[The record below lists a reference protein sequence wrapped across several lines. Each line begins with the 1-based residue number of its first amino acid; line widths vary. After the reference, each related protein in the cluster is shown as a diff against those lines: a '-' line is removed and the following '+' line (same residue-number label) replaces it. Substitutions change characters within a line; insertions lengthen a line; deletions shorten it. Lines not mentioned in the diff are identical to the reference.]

1 MNFLCIDYFRL
12 TRFKYFQKGGRVMKK
27 FILSLCSGAILMQ
40 NIPIYVLA
48 MEMEADTTKID
59 LIKEQQVSSILS
71 AGEDNMTINESNP
84 QLISNQN
91 LVSVIHSVQ
100 SQTKSQ
106 QNLTSET
113 QTEKEDSYSTDEQE
127 AINKEETPSF
137 SSLQEYSFDIY
148 DEKNENCI
156 VSLKLNPQQVKW
168 NVEVIHD
175 LTFNSTYPDELA
187 YKLFLYNEN
196 HELKQ
201 TIDLY
206 GKDNGEKLVK
216 ELHEVAFKVGDY
228 IQFLPIHSPQTL
240 RVNGSLTGDISI
252 EQEDYSDGV
261 DDEDYIYNVRFEIM
275 ENEIKTVYNQQP
287 IFEGL
292 VDYQW
297 TSEETI
303 DPLVGIKVT
312 DDHDGVIDLS
322 KIRVEELQN
331 NDEFVEYEYTVVDS
345 WERVTTGK
353 RIIYKKAPVSSPETN
368 QSETNSMEQDAA
380 NDDFNMDN
388 LIPIVRPNVETLV
401 VPAAET
407 VNRME
412 RSRPSYTNEIIVDG
426 VRYAAG
432 ATKRL
437 TIGIDA
443 NKILR
448 LVYQDGLLFN
458 PSVKEAYFKLGVYN
472 SNMDRKL
479 FVEVLGTDRS
489 DSEKLSAIDG
499 FKLAEGDYISIWM
512 YEPETNLK
520 MIGTIQ
526 NKPAE
531 NTPEASS
538 SDNSNNNFTANNPAT
553 GIPADYLENHRFQYN
568 GGRLESVENTAP
580 QFVLT
585 LPQMT
590 IQRGQQGMNF
600 LDILQKSSENS
611 STSYIE
617 DDHETFDEDSYK
629 RGDIQLTYT
638 EVNVNKAGIQEI
650 TYTATDKWGASSTA
664 TRQVLVTGDAS
675 LDKTSI
681 QVYAE
686 NIDRT
691 ETETEKL
698 GLTITFDHIS
708 RTINVAKANGVTQL
722 NPNNS
727 DMQFRFRIYSK
738 DGILK
743 KNFTVKGTDEL
754 TARLLANID
763 GYQYLEGDRISLST
777 SNLESVKI
785 IAPPTSNVE
794 TKEGSEQTDQSG
806 ESSSALQTYIFTQ
819 DKMTNGRLVLNGD
832 VLGYEYNEAP
842 VITWKNGSREDEKII
857 VKRGETINYED
868 YFTVTD
874 TIDDDLGKKPSTKA
888 NVLDTTQLGQ
898 YTVKYQATD
907 SWGRTSAKLVTVEI
921 VEKNELEKSTFVFE
935 NLISNKQVLEISFDD
950 IENHLVAQSLDL
962 SDAESEEKVFTLV
975 LYTKDG
981 AFKNKV
987 EVHNNTTLEDL
998 NAKLAKITYENTDM
1012 LRIGIHSTDYNVSF
1026 NNYKIYQRE
1035 QLALIED
1042 WAKPLYNGV
1051 FASVD
1056 EIENTR
1062 FVLNENGLIKVYDQE
1077 NPGIKYEES
1086 ENRLPA
1092 IYIVKDST
1100 NVTREKFYENIKII
1114 DYLYGELESNE
1125 TNTEIALA
1133 DSSAEWEHINQT
1145 VGTYRLNYTFKD
1157 TWGRTT
1163 ELTRNLFIVSKA
1175 SENSIEFKSGGNAF
1189 LTLKFDST
1197 KDGFDVQ
1204 VTSLSEASAV
1214 DVSQSEDT
1222 DSNVSSGATSYK
1234 LGIYDSN
1241 GNTIKEFD
1249 IPSPNVTRNTSTEE
1263 VTFKQIIEE
1272 LKAIEIRTGY
1282 YISVWAAD
1290 ANNLNITGT
1299 ISVSE
1304 SHPIPN
1310 NSSSET
1316 NEYDQ
1321 DVMENT
1327 RFKITDNGLEAVYNT
1342 APQVTFEEWDAL
1354 LAGTEI
1360 PLSSGVNITD
1370 DHDNGTTYDEYT
1382 VTIQYQFISDSSAPS
1397 EEDSDSSNNQNC
1409 SQPSDDPYCLK
1420 IGSNKIFYTVTDS
1433 WGRSTTKAR
1442 ELTINNG
1449 LHRNIITIDANAV
1462 SDGPSGSPD
1471 VLALGF
1477 DTNTNTIRLEIDPA
1491 YPNAKIRTAQA
1502 KTGLRF
1508 TLYGSDGTQKQ
1519 QRNINGEQLI
1529 SELRSVNGWSFDY
1542 GDYLHIQA
1550 AMPIYTHIYE
1560 TVLNARENYTD
1571 GFDNPLNL
1579 TSAYFKITKSGL
1591 EAYYKESQSVNTE
1604 NNDTVIAPVAPEEI
1618 PIQFKISPSAEGI
1631 GGTITKQNGT
1641 TNTLWWNEDQ
1651 NIVFEMRIYRK
1662 IVDGNYTAVRE
1673 LTNVIGRTKGEDIS
1687 WEDFN
1692 YQDGDYIVIWHKYPH
1707 MLTLYGNT
1715 YDEQGNKIDLTNG
1728 IEQTEPRD
1736 IVFKLAEGKVTAVHN
1751 YAPEI
1756 EGFKI
1761 NGSEYSIDI
1770 LESQVEEFKSNCG
1783 FTSNMTITD
1792 DRDSSTLNSDR
1803 QRYVEIEPIQELKSS
1818 SSVLGAHHVR
1828 YTVTDTWGRS
1838 TSYDVTI
1845 NVRTDV
1851 SNNYFNMKSYDNDNT
1866 VLFKL
1871 GFDSITQKYVVFDQ
1885 VSTAFT
1891 MDASLAFENVLEIRI
1906 KGSNGEQK
1914 AHVTLLGSDR
1924 GTSSKLDKLNDVTY
1938 AEDDIIRISSLK
1950 FTNSSAIMGAGYT
1963 INGILSYPQGNISEI
1978 QPLSNGITTDKIQP
1992 LPDDINVID
2001 YVKNIGYVVK
2011 ADGLIAY
2018 YNHAPTIT
2026 INSNQG
2032 SNESVYEVYRGT
2044 TYQRSIFTANDVEDR
2059 ILTEQVKF
2067 YVNGNLITDDSYT
2080 FNIIGTQQVRLQVT
2094 DSWGRTTVKEF
2105 TINVKSKMEQNQI
2118 EIGTGDIN
2126 GTFAMTFDI
2135 ETNRIILTPI
2145 SQPSSQVIPITS
2157 SDSLTI
2163 RIRNKF
2169 GEVAE
2174 EITLIHDVDENRQLL
2189 ARLNARTYSLYET
2202 LEFETTNSSLVQFK
2216 GDMVGSDNNST
2227 VDISAQRYQITDYG
2241 LKILTKPSVSVTLKD
2256 VVTVKR
2262 GENVNPFE
2270 GITVTGLNENTR
2282 DLQIKWVGVVPNTP
2296 DTPVASHFLLAES
2309 DTNTDSDMLLPESPE
2324 LVIDSTVEG
2333 QYTVKTV
2340 FVDSWGNKIEKENKV
2355 KIVPR
2360 DNIDSVKFKV
2370 KNGNQ
2375 EVITLALDS
2384 IESSMRIVSEPSII
2398 TPRTTPS
2405 VLTTIAGYDLVGNK
2419 VAEIV
2424 VKSDSTAEL
2433 LKEGLEQFNLEEIES
2448 ISVISSDS
2456 SNVEVTGNISLSDSL
2471 KQQQNKL
2478 LIRDKQQDLMTNT
2491 RLILDG
2497 ATNSVEAVY
2506 NQAPVISGNQTVI
2519 TYYNGSVKNFTQN
2532 LKITD
2537 DLDGE
2542 IFESNVDYD
2551 DSAVDYNSLTQ
2562 QSIKFTV
2569 SDSWGRQTTEEG
2581 QILIRSGLEKSLIE
2595 LHPLNGAEG
2604 PVVELLFIN
2613 NKITVQQQ
2621 NSSTQ
2626 QPNVFQRFVQTIM
2639 SFFSSDEGEAD
2650 SSPSESKGLEITLFN
2665 QDTNTVRTRVLIT
2678 DAETAQSELTKLHN
2692 QLIKVGDQL
2701 SIKAVG
2707 LDDEKK
2713 ATLYQ
2718 SIKIQ
2723 GPIVNQ
2729 QEDYTD
2735 GVKKVDSFDNVRF
2748 MISNQGFESI
2758 YNEAPKIYFQLD
2770 DVSYYLGDEVNFD
2783 YGLLIRDDHDGLI
2796 NAGYNVELTGIYVNN
2811 QTNDNELASKTNE
2824 GSSVVL
2830 CPVTDNNY
2838 FLQIGGKYYPRDE
2851 GTYEFKYTVTDS
2863 WGRTSTAT
2871 RAITLKNALSRNVMT
2886 FANVDSIKAMYIGF
2900 NMNDREI
2907 NIFPVEGEAG
2917 KQLVSGNPGMHYFNF
2932 QIFGEN
2938 GSQKTDEIQ
2947 GVWDETI
2954 QSYINKLKAGLA
2966 SYRFEY
2972 GDYIKI
2978 YAGHPVKFA
2987 ISTIHSKDPLKIS
3000 GTLVNGREDY
3010 SDGIDI
3016 ASSITDSVF
3025 VITPYGLVSNYTDPF
3040 VQDDSRFEILSWTS
3054 PEKVAAN
3061 LKIDRTNK
3069 NFSFVGE
3076 RNTMYKAEEP
3086 NKTVFTVTLYD
3097 GITGQVK
3104 IQANAKGENKSKEDN
3119 NNEFYNLF
3127 NGQSWVAGDYLE
3139 ISTEEPKRIAFR
3151 GNIIGGREN
3160 YSDGVDTLT
3169 NLSKAR
3175 FILGNDGIRVVYMDP
3190 PVINGVQDYE
3200 IQKGTEG
3207 ATKEIILE
3215 RLKPTVNAVDVL
3227 TGEQLDVM
3235 INEDSFEFDVNQI
3248 GYYNVNYTAST
3259 EVSKGESSETSP
3271 ESSSRSNT
3279 SVEGESGSDD
3289 SGSIEILSTTKS
3301 ATITVYAVPQFELK
3315 NGGVIEMNSIE
3326 NNTQAISRYLT
3337 ELVTVTDEE
3346 DDAKGLT
3353 VNPVLTSNTLDPTK
3367 PGTYNVSY
3375 KAEDS
3380 DGHENTKEFTS
3391 GIQVVRTISVTVP
3404 VTVPFQVVTNLLGE
3418 NGQQVDPQFIAANI
3432 KIQNNNPTPVAVYLK
3447 SFNVLNSSEAN
3458 VGSIYD
3464 KLSLVHPT
3472 AINESSMTIQDS
3484 MTKMALGVYVKSGF
3498 EYDANNFEYKDSSIT
3513 DSILP
3518 TGKPN
3523 KDGPIWLLN
3532 NGFDISYVPSILNSQ
3547 DNATNQQPFYFG
3559 TLAPNTDDT
3568 DQNKAVLSFT
3578 SIFSNKAKVAGKSRA
3593 KFQMVLEFR

>member
-1 MNFLCIDYFRL
+1 
-12 TRFKYFQKGGRVMKK
+12 MKK
-27 FILSLCSGAILMQ
+27 QVLSLCSFALLVQ
-40 NIPIYVLA
+40 NIPLTVFAVQPETETIVSDNVKEKLVTSVLSVND
-48 MEMEADTTKID
+48 EEVGLEEI
-59 LIKEQQVSSILS
+59 Q
-71 AGEDNMTINESNP
+71 P
-84 QLISNQN
+84 QLITDQSLAN
-91 LVSVIHSVQ
+91 VINEIGS
-100 SQTKSQ
+100 SLK
-106 QNLTSET
+106 
-113 QTEKEDSYSTDEQE
+113 
-127 AINKEETPSF
+127 KEEISTTPS
-137 SSLQEYSFDIY
+137 SNENTTDTLETTIVEEENQVSPLSNYSFDVY
-148 DEKNENCI
+148 DEKNEVLNFSLRLDPLASTWKI
-156 VSLKLNPQQVKW
+156 EIYDKSDLNPSYPEEVVYKMLIYNRKNELKLKV
-168 NVEVIHD
+168 
-175 LTFNSTYPDELA
+175 
-187 YKLFLYNEN
+187 
-196 HELKQ
+196 
-201 TIDLY
+201 DLY
-206 GKDNGEKLVK
+206 GKDTSALQ
-216 ELHEVAFKVGDY
+216 ELNDFPYEIGDY
-228 IQFLPIHSPQTL
+228 IRLIPIYSPQTL

-322 KIRVEELQN
+322 KIQVEELQN

-368 QSETNSMEQDAA
+368 QSETNSMEPDAA

-426 VRYAAG
+426 IRYAAG

-458 PSVKEAYFKLGVYN
+458 PSVKGTYFKLGVYN

-499 FKLAEGDYISIWM
+499 FQLAEGDYISIWM

-520 MIGTIQ
+520 MTGTIQ

-538 SDNSNNNFTANNPAT
+538 SDNSNNNFTATNPAT

-568 GGRLESVENTAP
+568 GGKLESVENTAP

-600 LDILQKSSENS
+600 LDILQKPSENS
-611 STSYIE
+611 STSYIV

-686 NIDRT
+686 NIDQ
-691 ETETEKL
+691 TEKL
-698 GLTITFDHIS
+698 GLTITFDYIS
-708 RTINVAKANGVTQL
+708 QTINVAKANDVTQL

-727 DMQFRFRIYSK
+727 DMQFRLRIYSK

-763 GYQYLEGDRISLST
+763 GYQYSEDDRISLST

-874 TIDDDLGKKPSTKA
+874 TIDNTLGKKPSTKA
-888 NVLDTTQLGQ
+888 TVLDTTQLGQ

-950 IENHLVAQSLDL
+950 IEKHLVAQSLDL
-962 SDAESEEKVFTLV
+962 SGVGSDETLFTLV
-975 LYTKDG
+975 LYNKDG
-981 AFKNKV
+981 ELKNTV
-987 EVHNNTTLEDL
+987 EVQANTTLEEL
-998 NAKLAKITYENTDM
+998 NAELENLKYENTDM

-1163 ELTRNLFIVSKA
+1163 QLTRNLFIVSKA

-1204 VTSLSEASAV
+1204 VNLPSEASAV

-1234 LGIYDSN
+1234 LGIYDST

-1263 VTFKQIIEE
+1263 VTFEQIIEQ
-1272 LKAIEIRTGY
+1272 LKALEIRTGY
-1282 YISVWAAD
+1282 YISVWASNAD
-1290 ANNLNITGT
+1290 DLVMNGNISISSQHEIPDQNNKA
-1299 ISVSE
+1299 
-1304 SHPIPN
+1304 
-1310 NSSSET
+1310 
-1316 NEYDQ
+1316 
-1321 DVMENT
+1321 DVMKNT
-1327 RFKITDNGLEAVYNT
+1327 RFKITDNGLEAVYNN
-1342 APQVTFEEWDAL
+1342 APVVEFEDWETL

-1360 PLSSGVNITD
+1360 PFSSGVNITD
-1370 DHDNGTTYDEYT
+1370 DHDSGTTYDDYT
-1382 VTIQYQFISDSSAPS
+1382 VTIQYQFINNSSVPS
-1397 EEDSDSSNNQNC
+1397 EEDSTTSEEETDSSEVESVASEDDSDSSDNENC
-1409 SQPSDDPYCLK
+1409 SEPSDDPYCLK
-1420 IGSNKIFYTVTDS
+1420 IGTNKIFYTVTDS

-1442 ELTINNG
+1442 ELTIKNG
-1449 LHRNIITIDANAV
+1449 LHRNILTIDENAV
-1462 SDGPSGSPD
+1462 QHGPAKGE

-1477 DTNTNTIRLEIDPA
+1477 DTTNNTIRLATDTN
-1491 YPNAKIRTAQA
+1491 YPNAAIRTAKD

-1508 TLYGSDGTQKQ
+1508 TLYGSDGNVKRQC
-1519 QRNINGEQLI
+1519 NINGEQLI
-1529 SELRSVNGWSFDY
+1529 SALSVVDGWSFDY

-1550 AMPIYTHIYE
+1550 ALPFHTHIYG

-1571 GFDNPLNL
+1571 GFNNPLNL

-1591 EAYYKESQSVNTE
+1591 EAYYKESQSVNVE

-1618 PIQFKISPSAEGI
+1618 PIQFKISPSAGGT
-1631 GGTITKQNGT
+1631 GGTISTQNGT
-1641 TNTLWWNEDQ
+1641 SNQMWYNLGGHLA
-1651 NIVFEMRIYRK
+1651 FGMYIYRRN
-1662 IVDGNYTAVRE
+1662 GNGDYIQQQRLE
-1673 LTNVIGRTKGEDIS
+1673 LNGNQKGDSIN
-1687 WEDFN
+1687 FN
-1692 YQDGDYIVIWHKYPH
+1692 FEYQEGDYIVLWHKYPH

-1715 YDEQGNKIDLTNG
+1715 YDEQNEKIDLTNG
-1728 IEQTEPRD
+1728 IKQTEPRD
-1736 IVFKLAEGKVTAVHN
+1736 IVFKLEGGKVIAVYN
-1751 YAPEI
+1751 YAPKI
-1756 EGFKI
+1756 EGFKTDDS
-1761 NGSEYSIDI
+1761 GYSIDI
-1770 LESQVEEFKSNCG
+1770 LESQVEEFKSNHG

-1792 DRDSSTLNSDR
+1792 DRDRETLNND
-1803 QRYVEIEPIQELKSS
+1803 KSQHVTITS
-1818 SSVLGAHHVR
+1818 LTDSTSRETNSPLGAHRVR

-1851 SNNYFNMKSYDNDNT
+1851 SNNYFNINSYDNDNT

-1891 MDASLAFENVLEIRI
+1891 NDSSLAFENVLEIRI

-1924 GTSSKLDKLNDVTY
+1924 GTSSKLEVLNAIDY
-1938 AEDDIIRISSLK
+1938 AVDDIIRISSLK
-1950 FTNSSAIMGAGYT
+1950 FTNSSAIRGAGYT

-1978 QPLSNGITTDKIQP
+1978 QPLSKDITADNIQP
-1992 LPDDINVID
+1992 LPDDINVTD

-2026 INSNQG
+2026 INSDQG
-2032 SNESVYEVYRGT
+2032 SNESIYEVYRGT

-2059 ILTEQVKF
+2059 VLTEQVKF

-2174 EITLIHDVDENRQLL
+2174 EITLTHDVDENCQLL

-2241 LKILTKPSVSVTLKD
+2241 LKILTQPSVSVELKD

-2296 DTPVASHFLLAES
+2296 DTPVASHSLLAES
-2309 DTNTDSDMLLPESPE
+2309 DIDADAGSDSNTDTLLPESPE

-2333 QYTVKTV
+2333 EYTVKTV
-2340 FVDSWGNKIEKENKV
+2340 FVDSWGNEFEEENKV

-2360 DNIDSVKFKV
+2360 DDIDSVKFKV

-2491 RLILDG
+2491 RLVLDG
-2497 ATNSVEAVY
+2497 VTNSVEAVY

-2532 LKITD
+2532 LEITD

-2542 IFESNVDYD
+2542 IFATNVDYD
-2551 DSAVDYNSLTQ
+2551 DSNVDYNNLTQ
-2562 QSIKFTV
+2562 QSIKFTA

-2595 LHPLNGAEG
+2595 LHPLNGGEE
-2604 PVVELLFIN
+2604 PVVELLFTN

-2639 SFFSSDEGEAD
+2639 SFFSSDEGEGEGEGD

-2678 DAETAQSELTKLHN
+2678 NAETAQSELTKLHN
-2692 QLIKVGDQL
+2692 ELIKVGDQL

-2707 LDDEKK
+2707 LDDVQK

-2735 GVKKVDSFDNVRF
+2735 GVKKVENFDNVRF

-2796 NAGYNVELTGIYVNN
+2796 SSSYETELVGIYINPITKESPLTV
-2811 QTNDNELASKTNE
+2811 TNSSNLELK
-2824 GSSVVL
+2824 L
-2830 CPVTDNNY
+2830 VTDENY
-2838 FLQIGGKYYPRDE
+2838 FVEVGGKYYPKNE
-2851 GTYEFKYTVTDS
+2851 GMYLFKYTVTDS
-2863 WGRTSTAT
+2863 WGRTATAT
-2871 RAITLKNALSRNVMT
+2871 RMITLKNALLRNVLS
-2886 FANVDSIKAMYIGF
+2886 FENINKKRAMYVGF
-2900 NMNDREI
+2900 DLDNKQIHAYPIADEVNKSIAGSSANFKYYALKIVRPNTPQPLVNRE
-2907 NIFPVEGEAG
+2907 FH
-2917 KQLVSGNPGMHYFNF
+2917 GNRTVQEFLDALIESLGN
-2932 QIFGEN
+2932 
-2938 GSQKTDEIQ
+2938 
-2947 GVWDETI
+2947 
-2954 QSYINKLKAGLA
+2954 
-2966 SYRFEY
+2966 YRFEY
-2972 GDYIKI
+2972 GDEIEI

-2987 ISTIHSKDPLKIS
+2987 ISTIQSQNPLKIS

-3025 VITPYGLVSNYTDPF
+3025 VITSYGLVSKYTDPY
-3040 VQDDSRFEILSWTS
+3040 VQENSQFEILSWTS

-3061 LKIDRTNK
+3061 LKINRQDHT
-3069 NFSFVGE
+3069 FSFVGE
-3076 RNTMYKAEEP
+3076 TNTQYKATERE
-3086 NKTVFTVTLYD
+3086 KTVFTVTLYN
-3097 GITGQVK
+3097 GTTGAVK
-3104 IQANAKGENKSKEDN
+3104 YTANAKGKDKSQS
-3119 NNEFYNLF
+3119 NEGEFFTHF
-3127 NGQSWVAGDYLE
+3127 NTQRWVPGDYFE
-3139 ISTEEPKRIAFR
+3139 ISTDEPKRIAFR
-3151 GNIIGGREN
+3151 GNIIGGRED
-3160 YSDGVDTLT
+3160 YSDGVDTPT

-3175 FILGNDGIRVVYMDP
+3175 FILGDDGIRIVYMDP
-3190 PVINGVQDYE
+3190 PGINGVQDYE

-3207 ATKEIILE
+3207 ATKDIVLE
-3215 RLKPTVNAVDVL
+3215 RLKSTVNAVDVL
-3227 TGEQLDVM
+3227 TGESLEVM
-3235 INEDSFEFDVNQI
+3235 INEESFEFDVNQI

-3259 EVSKGESSETSP
+3259 EVSKGESSTTPSDP
-3271 ESSSRSNT
+3271 SLMVNT
-3279 SVEGESGSDD
+3279 SGEGESGSESDE

-3315 NGGVIEMNSIE
+3315 NGGVIEMNSIANE
-3326 NNTQAISRYLT
+3326 TQAIEKYLT
-3337 ELVTVTDEE
+3337 EFVTVTDEE

-3353 VNPVLTSNTLDPTK
+3353 VNPVLTSNNLNPTK

-3375 KAEDS
+3375 KAQDS
-3380 DGHENTKEFTS
+3380 DRHTNTKEFTN
-3391 GIQVVRTISVTVP
+3391 GIQVVRTISVSVP

-3432 KIQNNNPTPVAVYLK
+3432 KVQNNNPTPVAVYLK

-3472 AINESSMTIQDS
+3472 AINEASMTIQDS
-3484 MTKMALGVYVKSGF
+3484 MTKMALGLYVKSGF
-3498 EYDANNFEYKDSSIT
+3498 EYDANNFEYKDESIT
-3513 DSILP
+3513 DSVLP
-3518 TGKPN
+3518 TARTSQHS
-3523 KDGPIWLLN
+3523 PIWLLD

-3547 DNATNQQPFYFG
+3547 NNATTQQPFYFG
-3559 TLAPNTDDT
+3559 TLAPNTDT
-3568 DQNKAVLSFT
+3568 DQSKAVLSFT
-3578 SIFSNKAKVAGKSRA
+3578 SIFSNQAKVAGKSRA